1 LETYRCT
8 IAGIVGMIQAD
19 SLLQNVSLLSMWMS
33 PFFVFFYASRT
44 PKSVD
49 QSKMAR
55 KRSSSKAL
63 GGFEVLHYLVI
74 SYCLKYSKSS

>member
-1 LETYRCT
+1 M

-19 SLLQNVSLLSMWMS
+19 SVLQNVPLLSMWMS
-33 PFFVFFYASRT
+33 PFFVFFLRFTTT

-55 KRSSSKAL
+55 KRPSNKGVAL
-63 GGFEVLHYLVI
+63 RCWWC
-74 SYCLKYSKSS
+74 SYCLKYS